1 MVVCADCQQSVNPY
15 RLKLEYRT
23 KTEHGDARDTRDTN
37 QTRRSNHVTTKTK
50 GGAFSVTRSKRIK
63 VKGVR
68 RDEIDTEQLA
78 LIYWLLAKRSLREKR
93 AREAQE
99 KAKRRERKANE
110 R

>member
-1 MVVCADCQQSVNPY
+1 
-15 RLKLEYRT
+15 
-23 KTEHGDARDTRDTN
+23 
-37 QTRRSNHVTTKTK
+37 
-50 GGAFSVTRSKRIK
+50 VTRSKRIK